1 MNIPKNIPNRS
12 SKYLCSFPMYDVKGI
27 NEFREM
33 LKREHGVT
41 AVQIR
46 GRHSNR
52 KSVLG
57 AGWRAGTQNDI
68 PWKQAEWVA
77 FYAR

>member
-12 SKYLCSFPMYDVKGI
+12 SKYLCSFPMYDVDAI
-27 NEFREM
+27 NQFRER
-33 LKREHGVT
+33 LKHSFDVT
-41 AVQIR
+41 AIQIR

-57 AGWRAGTQNDI
+57 EGWRAGTQNDI

-77 FYAR
+77 FYRR